1 MSRDAAPD
9 PGHGFVRALSV
20 RKIGD
25 SGLQHAITAKPEEMA
40 RIATFL
46 DVLAVHD
53 LRADFRISRWRGRG
67 LKLEGHLA
75 ARVVQACVVTLEPV
89 ENVMDVSFERR
100 YLPADMLDHEDGG
113 DDIFVDPEGEDPP
126 EPLGHEIDLGE
137 AVVEEMALNLE
148 PYPRKPG
155 IVFAEQPEAA
165 TPAAPNPF
173 AALAKLKPRR
183 PPSG

>member
-1 MSRDAAPD
+1 MNRDAAPAA
-9 PGHGFVRALSV
+9 GHGFVRPLSV

-25 SGLQHAITAKPEEMA
+25 SGLQHAITAKPDEMA

-46 DVLAVHD
+46 DILAVDD

-75 ARVVQACVVTLEPV
+75 ARVEQACVVTLEPV
-89 ENVMDVSFERR
+89 ENVMDVTFERR

-137 AVVEEMALNLE
+137 AVVEELALNLE
-148 PYPRKPG
+148 PYPRRPG
-155 IVFAEQPEAA
+155 TVFAEQPEAA
-165 TPAAPNPF
+165 APPAPNPF
-173 AALAKLKPRR
+173 AALAKLKTRR
-183 PPSG
+183 PPKD